1 LSRVSLGFLDEY
13 FFHCPS
19 GVPIEEF
26 LHPADLGPAGT
37 VRPSLDALL
46 LARLGPALFCGS
58 SLTGLGY
65 RVGRLVVVSSS
76 DVVILWQSAVFPR
89 KFDPG
94 WQRTS
99 TRIFV
104 VPTC

>member
-46 LARLGPALFCGS
+46 LARLGPALFLWVVTNWPGLPSGAVGGGLVFRCGHP
-58 SLTGLGY
+58 
-65 RVGRLVVVSSS
+65 VAVSC
-76 DVVILWQSAVFPR
+76 ISAEV
-89 KFDPG
+89 
-94 WQRTS
+94 
-99 TRIFV
+99 
-104 VPTC
+104 